1 MPIQQK
7 NNAKFIE
14 SVSVREFYDSFKE
27 PLELDLVAGGAGL
40 DKTIRERS
48 LNRPA
53 LAMTGYLS
61 FLHVDVF
68 SFWAQE
74 RWLICVIWGKM
85 KKPVCSARCLSVKY
99 PVS

>member
-53 LAMTGYLS
+53 
-61 FLHVDVF
+61 
-68 SFWAQE
+68 
-74 RWLICVIWGKM
+74 
-85 KKPVCSARCLSVKY
+85 
-99 PVS
+99 